1 MENKNS
7 FHSGF
12 VALVGRANVGKS
24 TLLNK
29 MVGKKV
35 SIVSNIPQTTRY
47 QIRGILTDKEKGQII
62 FIDTPGLYASK
73 DRLSKYLHLSLNKA
87 RDDADLIYYVVD
99 VTRAPGA
106 EEERLMRDLSRI
118 KKPLVMV
125 MNKMDKGQGFSAE
138 FISAWQANTV
148 DNGNL
153 KFFIPVSGLA
163 GTNIKELI
171 LVTYSLLPEGPM
183 YYPEDTVTDFPKD
196 LSAADIVREKLF
208 AFLKD
213 EIPHALTVVID
224 ELEERKNKLLYI
236 KATVLVN
243 TASQR
248 QIVIGKKAQNLKEV
262 GTLAREELQ
271 ELFKKRVFLEIL
283 VKAENRWRN
292 DPEILEKLRFFD

>member
-1 MENKNS
+1 MQNQG

-29 MVGKKV
+29 MIGKKV

-47 QIRGILTDKEKGQII
+47 QIRGVLTDKEKGQII

-87 RDDADLIYYVVD
+87 RDDADMIYYVVD

-125 MNKMDKGQGFSAE
+125 MNKMDKGQGSSAE
-138 FISAWQANTV
+138 FIAAWQANTIE
-148 DNGNL
+148 NGNL

-163 GTNIKELI
+163 GTNIEELI
-171 LVTYSLLPEGPM
+171 GVTYSLLPEGPL
-183 YYPEDTVTDFPKD
+183 YYPEDIVTDFPKE
-196 LSAADIVREKLF
+196 LSAADIIREKLF
-208 AFLKD
+208 CFLKD
-213 EIPHALTVVID
+213 EIPHSLTVVID
-224 ELEERKNKLLYI
+224 EMNERKNGLLYI
-236 KATVLVN
+236 KAVVLVN
-243 TASQR
+243 TVNQR
-248 QIVIGKKAQNLKEV
+248 QIVIGKKAQNIKEA
-262 GTLAREELQ
+262 GIQSREELQ

-283 VKAENRWRN
+283 VKAEDRWRN
-292 DPEILEKLRFFD
+292 DHEILEKLRFFD